1 MREHGLDQAQGL
13 RRLFRP
19 CAFQPFVVTG
29 TGRERGAAALVL
41 TSALSTLGH
50 RVLLVDLDRSA
61 PVHRSE
67 RGPGPTLGDCR
78 AGRCT
83 LANAAVA
90 LDQRGLLIDGAD
102 AIDGIVAAGAES
114 LEWLGRQ
121 LVACG
126 GPHAGHAVVF
136 GVDPA
141 RLPAVT
147 AWVGAHARNVLAID
161 PSPASVTEGYALAKS
176 LAQAG
181 AAGELDVVAV
191 ARSGAAATDAAIQ
204 RLARTCARFLPLEL
218 RRLAVL
224 DGTDVEALLR
234 TPASTDITYSA
245 ALRARLGRALAGPVG
260 ARWPE
265 VASRPPA
272 AVRLEAVRPRG
283 MQPARA
289 ASA

>member
-1 MREHGLDQAQGL
+1 
-13 RRLFRP
+13 
-19 CAFQPFVVTG
+19 
-29 TGRERGAAALVL
+29 
-41 TSALSTLGH
+41 
-50 RVLLVDLDRSA
+50 
-61 PVHRSE
+61 
-67 RGPGPTLGDCR
+67 
-78 AGRCT
+78 
-83 LANAAVA
+83 
-90 LDQRGLLIDGAD
+90 
-102 AIDGIVAAGAES
+102 
-114 LEWLGRQ
+114 
-121 LVACG
+121 
-126 GPHAGHAVVF
+126 VVF

-283 MQPARA
+283 TQPARA